1 MTSKTFA
8 SLTLAG
14 VACLGLAT
22 SAHAGQGVPGSLLV
36 FPRFDNTRGD
46 LTLITVTNTSDDQ
59 VAGSTDVEFVYI
71 NGDDANPALQ
81 CQEFNRVRTLTPN
94 DEISVLSKNDNPNM
108 HKGYVYVFARSHT
121 TGKAI
126 KFDHLIGSEI
136 VLEAGD
142 EPDYELQPWVFKAGS
157 ALAEGAAT
165 DLNNNGLRDLD
176 GNEYEEAPDR
186 LEFPRFFGHGG
197 PLDADE
203 DLILINLTGGQD
215 FTAVVDFLVYND
227 NEEVFSAQF
236 KFNCWVDIDLIDISA
251 VFDND
256 FLITTNHAANEVPGT
271 TPLNFNETGWFRVNG
286 DVAFSTAAQFS
297 DPAILAAKVESL
309 HTDLGGAILP
319 FTEGVQANGSLLS
332 HSLLGN

>member
-36 FPRFDNTRGD
+36 FPHFDNSSRNNVF
-46 LTLITVTNTSDDQ
+46 LVTVTNTSDDQ

-71 NGDDANPALQ
+71 NGDT

-94 DEISVLSKNDNPNM
+94 DEISVLTKWDNPSM
-108 HKGYVYVFARSHT
+108 HDSGYLYVFARSHT

-126 KFDHLIGSEI
+126 KFDHLIGVEFTARPNGETYK
-136 VLEAGD
+136 LN
-142 EPDYELQPWVFKAGS
+142 PWVFTAGA
-157 ALAEGAAT
+157 ALSQGDAT

-176 GNEYEEAPDR
+176 GNEYEKAPDR
-186 LEFPRFFGHGG
+186 LDVPHFIGTGG
-197 PLDADE
+197 PGGADE
-203 DLILINLTGGQD
+203 DLILINLTGGQQ
-215 FTAVVDFLVYND
+215 FTAVVDFLIYND

-236 KFNCWVDIDLIDISA
+236 KFECWVKEDLADISSA
-251 VFDND
+251 FTND
-256 FLITTNHAANEVPGT
+256 FLLTTNHSTTEVYHGTDPAYNEV
-271 TPLNFNETGWFRVNG
+271 GWFRMNG
-286 DVAFSTAAQFS
+286 DVAFSNAAQFS
-297 DPAILAAKVESL
+297 DPAILAALIERN
-309 HTDLGGAILP
+309 TYLGTTQRGAILP
-319 FTEGVQANGSLLS
+319 FTEGTQSNGSLLS

>member
-36 FPRFDNTRGD
+36 FPAFDNTRGD
-46 LTLITVTNTSDDQ
+46 LNLITVTNTSDDQ

-71 NGDDANPALQ
+71 NGDDANPATN

-94 DEISVLSKNDNPNM
+94 DEISVLAKFDNPNM
-108 HKGYVYVFARSHT
+108 KKGYVYVFARSHT

-126 KFDHLIGSEI
+126 KFDHLIGTELTIEGTTLQSYA
-136 VLEAGD
+136 LNPWAFTAG
-142 EPDYELQPWVFKAGS
+142 A
-157 ALAEGAAT
+157 ALNQGDAT

-176 GNEYEEAPDR
+176 GNEYEKAPDR
-186 LEFPRFFGHGG
+186 LDVPHFIGTDG
-197 PLDADE
+197 PQLVDE
-203 DLILINLTGGQD
+203 KLILINLTGGQA

-236 KFNCWVDIDLIDISA
+236 KFNCWIKIALQNISA
-251 VFDND
+251 VFTNP
-256 FLITTNHAANEVPGT
+256 FLVTTNNNPNEIAGPPPGTVNEV
-271 TPLNFNETGWFRVNG
+271 GWYRMNG
-286 DVAFSTAAQFS
+286 DVSFSTAAQFA
-297 DPAILAAKVESL
+297 DPAILSAHLEHIGGL
-309 HTDLGGAILP
+309 FGGAFLP
-319 FTEGVQANGSLLS
+319 FTEGTQGNGSLLS
-332 HSLLGN
+332 HSLLGT